1 MGKAIFGHI
10 GGKNL
15 LGADLAALLPKKTPD
30 IYIEPFGGSF
40 GLGIKSGYDPNK
52 VVMIHNELDNVIH
65 AIFRA
70 VTQYP
75 EETLNRVYDL
85 LSVYDC
91 DQSTVDYFKFVLDY
105 KDFTGENLFD
115 DDINLGAAAWILKT
129 ITFNEN
135 CRNVKKIKD
144 TNPIQ
149 KVISKFVNCE
159 GTAYGLKGVE
169 TFRMDAMELLKCMKN
184 IGKVNGKEIF
194 IYIDAPYSYCGK
206 RKTPDLYKVDIDKDD
221 KMVAE
226 LARLLEEINQSTDC
240 KIMASEYDN
249 PIYNKELTRERGW
262 EKVRVRDVYKF
273 TSVPD
278 RYGCMPMETEYI
290 WRNYNDEYGR
300 LPTHIVESTSSQTGE
315 KPMKSKD
322 TMIEAAK
329 SKYKVEVSFLG
340 TVDDQ
345 KIEEEVLTI
354 LKGNFL
360 AKMTSCNSGLVALE
374 STSNNKKC

>member
-1 MGKAIFGHI
+1 MGEAIFGHI

-15 LGADLAALLPKKTPD
+15 LGAELAALLPSKTPD

-52 VVMIHNELDNVIH
+52 VKMIHNDLDNVIH
-65 AIFRA
+65 AIFGA
-70 VTQYP
+70 VTKYP
-75 EETLNRVYDL
+75 KETLESVYDL

-91 DQSTVDYFKFVLDY
+91 DQSTVDYFNFVLDY
-105 KDFTGENLFD
+105 KDITGKNLFD

-135 CRNVKKIKD
+135 CRHVKKIKD
-144 TNPIQ
+144 TNLIQ

-159 GTAYGLKGVE
+159 GTAYGLEGVE

-273 TSVPD
+273 MSVPD

-290 WRNYNDEYGR
+290 WRNYNEYGR
-300 LPTHIVESTSSQTGE
+300 LPTHIVETTSGQVGE
-315 KPMKSKD
+315 NPMESKG
-322 TMIEAAK
+322 IEAGGAR

-340 TVDDQ
+340 TADDKQ
-345 KIEEEVLTI
+345 VEEEVVTI

-360 AKMTSCNSGLVALE
+360 AKMTSCSSESMALK
-374 STSNNKKC
+374 SNPDNDK